1 MTAEILETLANLS
14 VWQSEVDEVEVFGM
28 FGGGLPVLHRTV
40 TASAKG
46 MGDRSHKP
54 CGQMDY
60 HIHWTFMNVRKHAN
74 AEEIRGRRSNL
85 GIREKVVENCRI
97 VCF

>member
-1 MTAEILETLANLS
+1 
-14 VWQSEVDEVEVFGM
+14 M

-54 CGQMDY
+54 CGQMEH
-60 HIHWTFMNVRKHAN
+60 HIHWIFMNVRKQATRKKSAVDGAIWAFVKKWLKI
-74 AEEIRGRRSNL
+74 AESSAFDQGVFLTIE
-85 GIREKVVENCRI
+85 
-97 VCF
+97 

>member
-1 MTAEILETLANLS
+1 
-14 VWQSEVDEVEVFGM
+14 M

-54 CGQMDY
+54 SGQMDY
-60 HIHWTFMNVRKHAN
+60 RIHRTFMNVRKQATRKHP
-74 AEEIRGRRSNL
+74 R
-85 GIREKVVENCRI
+85 
-97 VCF
+97 